1 MMTEKV
7 EYSKPAKRLFMEK
20 VMMRRFSVLG
30 LILTATSI
38 VTAAVIPDRKSNALK
53 NGTLRAQS
61 ATLFGPAGIVSCI
74 PDLWDS
80 FYTCTATADTMTSI
94 VSRMASFDESIYVD
108 EFEFMWQTINNT
120 SQDGRQS
127 VLQFVG

>member
-1 MMTEKV
+1 
-7 EYSKPAKRLFMEK
+7 MEK
-20 VMMRRFSVLG
+20 VIIRRFSILG
-30 LILTATSI
+30 LILTGASM
-38 VTAAVIPDRKSNALK
+38 VTAAVIPDRKSSSLK

-80 FYTCTATADTMTSI
+80 FYTCTATVDTMTTI
-94 VSRMASFDESIYVD
+94 VSRVTAFDESIYVD
-108 EFEFMWQTINNT
+108 DFEFMWHTINNT